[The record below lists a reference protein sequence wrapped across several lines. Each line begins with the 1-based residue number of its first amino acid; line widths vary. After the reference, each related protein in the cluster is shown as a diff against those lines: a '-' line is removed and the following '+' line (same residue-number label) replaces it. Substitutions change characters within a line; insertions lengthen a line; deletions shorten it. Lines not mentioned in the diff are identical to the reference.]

1 LTIGVLED
9 TLKTRW
15 PELKISTTNIGSLGG
30 LVALGRREAHLAG
43 THLLDPRTGTYNL
56 PDVRRH
62 LEARQ
67 VLVVN
72 LVRREQGLIVA
83 SGNPKRV
90 RGLEDLPRPDVR
102 YVNRQPGAGT
112 RVLLDYKLRRLR
124 IRPERIAG
132 YEREE
137 HTHMAV
143 AVAIASGLAD
153 AGLGIRQAAVALGLD
168 FVPLEVEDYDLVLL
182 RTFAVSDMGERL
194 RAAVRSPEFAAAV
207 ARLAGYSTEH
217 TGREK
222 PLGRTAGPARAQARR
237 RAARRRR

>member
-1 LTIGVLED
+1 
-9 TLKTRW
+9 
-15 PELKISTTNIGSLGG
+15 
-30 LVALGRREAHLAG
+30 
-43 THLLDPRTGTYNL
+43 
-56 PDVRRH
+56 
-62 LEARQ
+62 
-67 VLVVN
+67 
-72 LVRREQGLIVA
+72 
-83 SGNPKRV
+83 
-90 RGLEDLPRPDVR
+90 
-102 YVNRQPGAGT
+102 
-112 RVLLDYKLRRLR
+112 VLLDYKLRRLR

-182 RTFAVSDMGERL
+182 RTFVVSDMGERL
-194 RAAVRSPEFAAAV
+194 LAAVRSPEFAAAV

-222 PLGRTAGPARAQARR
+222 PFGRTAGPARAPARR